1 MKLKFLAL
9 TILCVFIMV
18 SCNSDGKTYV
28 TIETEFGN
36 MKVELY
42 DSTPKHK
49 ENFIKLVDEG
59 FYKDLLF
66 HRVIPQFM
74 IQGGD
79 PNSKGAA
86 AGVNLGSGGPG
97 YKIDAEIGSPHFKGT
112 LAAARQGGAVN
123 PGKVSSGSQ
132 FYVVQGK
139 VQTDQELNGYETRG
153 NFKYNL
159 DQRNKYKTIGGTPA
173 LDNDYTVFGEVVEGL
188 EVIDKIAGVTT
199 GVGDRPLKDVKMNIV
214 R

>member
-9 TILCVFIMV
+9 TILCICFMV
-18 SCNSDGKTYV
+18 SCNSDGKTHV

-42 DSTPKHK
+42 NSTPKHK
-49 ENFIKLVDEG
+49 ENFIKLVNEG

-66 HRVIPQFM
+66 HRVIPEFM

-86 AGVNLGSGGPG
+86 AGVKLGSGGPG
-97 YKIDAEIGSPHFKGT
+97 YKIDAEIGAPHFKGT
-112 LAAARQGGAVN
+112 LAAARQGPGN

-132 FYVVQGK
+132 FYIVHGK
-139 VQTDQELNGYETRG
+139 VQNDQELNGYEARG

-159 DQRNKYKTIGGTPA
+159 DQRNKYKTIGGTPV

-188 EVIDKIAGVTT
+188 EIIDKIAGMKTNES
-199 GVGDRPLKDVKMNIV
+199 DRPFDDIKMNIV